1 MDIIWIITAFPRT
14 KNNPRMPDD
23 GGQCAMSVAFRIG
36 YNCLPKIG
44 LLMECVQELRSATIA
59 L

>member
-36 YNCLPKIG
+36 YNRLPKIG
-44 LLMECVQELRSATIA
+44 LLMECLQEIA
-59 L
+59 